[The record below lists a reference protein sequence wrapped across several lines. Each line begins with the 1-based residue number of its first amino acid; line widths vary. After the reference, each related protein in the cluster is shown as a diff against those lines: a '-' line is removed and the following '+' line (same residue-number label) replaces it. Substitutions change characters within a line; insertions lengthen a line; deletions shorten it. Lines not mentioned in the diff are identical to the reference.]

1 MDLPNGSVY
10 VAAMR
15 IPSPGD
21 TDLLVPLHD
30 GQFEQPMW
38 RTFLTRLAREAR
50 ADRAGLI
57 LRPAEGRETI
67 ALWSGDAARAAH
79 VLNDGRAIGAMRE
92 ERVYTLAE
100 LDGADAGGDLRAM
113 RVRESGGM
121 DAWLVLTGEGLGVA
135 VAALM
140 VALAPHLR
148 AALRG
153 FAALER
159 EKMRATLSA
168 DAIKRVNFGW
178 ISLDARCRIV
188 DCDPQAER
196 VLQRSGLL
204 RRGPYDRLTP
214 ASPAV
219 DRELTDLVKRFTADP
234 EERPRAISLSRDPW
248 TDLLVAPQRM
258 RSIAA
263 GSQTVAVVYLSGDR
277 RSTADRCEQLAELFN
292 LSPSEAKLAWA
303 MAQGSTIA
311 EAAVEC
317 GLTIETARNY
327 SKRIYAKTGARGQA
341 DLVRHILRSVLAL
354 A

>member
-1 MDLPNGSVY
+1 
-10 VAAMR
+10 MR

-38 RTFLTRLAREAR
+38 RTFLVRLAREAG
-50 ADRAGLI
+50 ADHAVLI
-57 LRPAEGRETI
+57 LRPAEGRETV
-67 ALWSGDAARAAH
+67 ALWSGDKAQGVVPGIDDHA
-79 VLNDGRAIGAMRE
+79 LGAMRE
-92 ERVYTLAE
+92 ERVYALAE
-100 LDGADAGGDLRAM
+100 LRSTQAATGDLRAM
-113 RVRESGGM
+113 RVHETGGM
-121 DAWLVLTGEGLGVA
+121 DAWLVVVGEGLGAA

-140 VALAPHLR
+140 AALAPHLR

-153 FAALER
+153 FAVLER
-159 EKMRATLSA
+159 EKMRSTLSA
-168 DAIKRVNFGW
+168 DAIRRVNFGW
-178 ISLDARCRIV
+178 ISLDARCRIL

-214 ASPAV
+214 ASPAI
-219 DRELTDLVKRFTADP
+219 DRELTDLVKRFAADP

-248 TDLLVAPQRM
+248 TDLLVAPHRI
-258 RSIAA
+258 RAIAA
-263 GSQTVAVVYLSGDR
+263 GSQTVAMVYLSGDR

-292 LSPSEAKLAWA
+292 LSASEAKLAWA

-311 EAAVEC
+311 EAASEC
-317 GLTIETARNY
+317 GLTVETARNY

>member
-1 MDLPNGSVY
+1 
-10 VAAMR
+10 MR
-15 IPSPGD
+15 IPSPGE

-30 GQFEQPMW
+30 GLFEMPMW
-38 RTFLTRLAREAR
+38 RTFLARLARETGAE
-50 ADRAGLI
+50 RAGLI
-57 LRPAEGRETI
+57 LRPAEGLDVIT
-67 ALWSGDAARAAH
+67 LWSDDAAFADRRWF
-79 VLNDGRAIGAMRE
+79 DIGAMKDLRE
-92 ERVYTLAE
+92 ERVYTRAE
-100 LDGADAGGDLRAM
+100 LDDPDETGDLRAM
-113 RVRESGGM
+113 RVRERGGLHG
-121 DAWLVLTGEGLGVA
+121 WLILTGEGFGPA

-140 VALAPHLR
+140 AVLAPHLR
-148 AALRG
+148 AALRV

-159 EKMRATLSA
+159 EKLRSTLSA
-168 DAIKRVNFGW
+168 DAIRRVNFGW

-188 DCDPQAER
+188 DLDAQAER
-196 VLQRSGLL
+196 VLQRSGVL
-204 RRGPYDRLTP
+204 RRGAYDRLTP

-219 DRELTDLVKRFTADP
+219 DRELTELVKRFAADP
-234 EERPRAISLSRDPW
+234 DERPRAISLSRDPW

-263 GSQTVAVVYLSGDR
+263 GAQTVAVVYLSGDR

-292 LSPSEAKLAWA
+292 LSASEAKLAWA

-311 EAAVEC
+311 EAAVEG